1 MEEENREQPT
11 MEPANVINIT
21 DEERAVSE
29 VGSQGQYGKFK
40 SAEKLLEAYNNLQSE
55 FTKKCQQLSQMQ
67 KDKMGQGVGDN
78 QAEPSQAQQQTETEQ
93 TQPEQTKLS
102 FQSGLESFLLANDDA
117 KQFED
122 EIKQKV
128 DLSSTAADPYQVAWA
143 GVVLDHLTGTK
154 QKAGDPIVNK
164 YVLSDKQVRN
174 QVIQEYLNDLEKHK
188 PPYVISSQGGE
199 RVSSISPDT
208 PSSLAEAKEIVS
220 KMFN

>member
-11 MEPANVINIT
+11 VEPANVINIT
-21 DEERAVSE
+21 SEESAASE

-40 SAEKLLEAYNNLQSE
+40 SADKLLEAYNNLQSE

-67 KDKMGQGVGDN
+67 KDKMAQEGKETAQPDQTLGQIEFE
-78 QAEPSQAQQQTETEQ
+78 QKQEEHSQQI
-93 TQPEQTKLS
+93 
-102 FQSGLESFLLANDDA
+102 QSNLESFLLANDDA
-117 KQFED
+117 KQFEE
-122 EIKQKV
+122 EIKQKINA
-128 DLSSTAADPYQVAWA
+128 SSTAADPYQVAWA

-154 QKAGDPIVNK
+154 PKASDPIVNK
-164 YVLSDKQVRN
+164 YVLSDEQVRN
-174 QVIQEYLNDLEKHK
+174 QVIQEYLNNLEKHK

-199 RVSSISPDT
+199 RVSSLSPDT

>member
-11 MEPANVINIT
+11 VEPANVINIT
-21 DEERAVSE
+21 SEESAASE

-40 SAEKLLEAYNNLQSE
+40 SADKLLEAYNNLQSE

-67 KDKMGQGVGDN
+67 KDKMAQEGKETAQPDQTLGQIEFE
-78 QAEPSQAQQQTETEQ
+78 QKQEEHSQQIQNN
-93 TQPEQTKLS
+93 
-102 FQSGLESFLLANDDA
+102 LESFLLANDDA
-117 KQFED
+117 KQFEE
-122 EIKQKV
+122 EIKQKINA
-128 DLSSTAADPYQVAWA
+128 SSTAADPYQVAWA

-154 QKAGDPIVNK
+154 PKASDPIVNK
-164 YVLSDKQVRN
+164 YVLSDEQVRN
-174 QVIQEYLNDLEKHK
+174 QVIQEYLNNLEKHK

-199 RVSSISPDT
+199 RVSSLSPDT

>member
-21 DEERAVSE
+21 EEERAVSE

-40 SAEKLLEAYNNLQSE
+40 SADKLLEAYNNLQSE
-55 FTKKCQQLSQMQ
+55 FTKKCQLLSQLQ
-67 KDKMGQGVGDN
+67 KDKMEQASIEN
-78 QAEPSQAQQQTETEQ
+78 QPQPSQEQ
-93 TQPEQTKLS
+93 LQKEQDQPEQTEQA

-122 EIKQKV
+122 EIKQKI

-143 GVVLDHLTGTK
+143 GVVLDHLTGSK

-164 YVLSDKQVRN
+164 YVLSDEQVRN

-199 RVSSISPDT
+199 RVSSISPGT

>member
-11 MEPANVINIT
+11 VEPANVINIT
-21 DEERAVSE
+21 SEESAASE

-40 SAEKLLEAYNNLQSE
+40 SADKLLEAYNNLQSE

-67 KDKMGQGVGDN
+67 KDKM
-78 QAEPSQAQQQTETEQ
+78 AQEGKETAQPDQ
-93 TQPEQTKLS
+93 TQGQIEFEQKQEEHS
-102 FQSGLESFLLANDDA
+102 QQIQSNLESFLLANDDA
-117 KQFED
+117 KQFEE
-122 EIKQKV
+122 EIKQKIHA
-128 DLSSTAADPYQVAWA
+128 SSTAADPYQVAWA

-154 QKAGDPIVNK
+154 PKASDPIVNK
-164 YVLSDKQVRN
+164 YVLSDEQVRN
-174 QVIQEYLNDLEKHK
+174 QVIQEYLNNLEKHK

>member
-21 DEERAVSE
+21 EEERAVSE

-40 SAEKLLEAYNNLQSE
+40 SADKLLEAYNNLQSE
-55 FTKKCQQLSQMQ
+55 FTKKCQLLSQLQ
-67 KDKMGQGVGDN
+67 KDKMEQVSIEN
-78 QAEPSQAQQQTETEQ
+78 QPQPSQEQLQTEQ
-93 TQPEQTKLS
+93 DQPEQTEQS

-122 EIKQKV
+122 EIKQKI

-143 GVVLDHLTGTK
+143 GVILDHLTGSK

-164 YVLSDKQVRN
+164 YVLSDEQVRN

-199 RVSSISPDT
+199 RVSSISPGT

>member
-1 MEEENREQPT
+1 MEEEIREQPT

-21 DEERAVSE
+21 EEERAVSE

-40 SAEKLLEAYNNLQSE
+40 SADKLLEAYNNLQSE
-55 FTKKCQQLSQMQ
+55 FTKKCQLLSQLQ
-67 KDKMGQGVGDN
+67 KDKMEQVSIEN
-78 QAEPSQAQQQTETEQ
+78 QPQPSQEQ
-93 TQPEQTKLS
+93 LQKEQDQPEQTEQS

-122 EIKQKV
+122 EIKQKI

-143 GVVLDHLTGTK
+143 GVILDHLTGSK

-164 YVLSDKQVRN
+164 YVLSDEQVRN

-199 RVSSISPDT
+199 RVSSISPGT

>member
-21 DEERAVSE
+21 EEERAVSE

-40 SAEKLLEAYNNLQSE
+40 SADKLLEAYNNLQSE
-55 FTKKCQQLSQMQ
+55 FTKKCQLLSQLQ
-67 KDKMGQGVGDN
+67 KDKMEQASIEN
-78 QAEPSQAQQQTETEQ
+78 QPQPSQEQ
-93 TQPEQTKLS
+93 LQKEQDQPEQTGQS

-122 EIKQKV
+122 EIKQKI

-143 GVVLDHLTGTK
+143 GVVLDHLTGSK

-164 YVLSDKQVRN
+164 YVLSDEQVRN

-188 PPYVISSQGGE
+188 PPYVISSLGGE
-199 RVSSISPDT
+199 RVSSISPGT

>member
-21 DEERAVSE
+21 EEERAVSE

-40 SAEKLLEAYNNLQSE
+40 SADKLLEAYNNLQSE
-55 FTKKCQQLSQMQ
+55 FTKKCQLLSQLQ
-67 KDKMGQGVGDN
+67 KDKMEQVSIEN
-78 QAEPSQAQQQTETEQ
+78 QPQPSQEQ
-93 TQPEQTKLS
+93 LQKEQDQPEQTEQS

-122 EIKQKV
+122 EIKQKI

-143 GVVLDHLTGTK
+143 GVILDHLTGSK

-164 YVLSDKQVRN
+164 YVLSDEQVRN

-199 RVSSISPDT
+199 RVSSVSPGT

>member
-21 DEERAVSE
+21 EEERAVSE

-40 SAEKLLEAYNNLQSE
+40 SADKLLEAYNNLQSE
-55 FTKKCQQLSQMQ
+55 FTKKCQLLSQLQ
-67 KDKMGQGVGDN
+67 KDKMEQVSIEN
-78 QAEPSQAQQQTETEQ
+78 QSQPSQEQ
-93 TQPEQTKLS
+93 LQKEQAQPEQTEQS

-122 EIKQKV
+122 EIKQKI

-143 GVVLDHLTGTK
+143 GVILDHLTGSK

-164 YVLSDKQVRN
+164 YVLSDEQVRN

-199 RVSSISPDT
+199 RVSSISPGT

>member
-1 MEEENREQPT
+1 MEEEIREQPT

-21 DEERAVSE
+21 EEERAVSE

-40 SAEKLLEAYNNLQSE
+40 SADKLLEAYNNLQSE
-55 FTKKCQQLSQMQ
+55 FTKKCQLLSQLQ
-67 KDKMGQGVGDN
+67 KDKMEQASIEN
-78 QAEPSQAQQQTETEQ
+78 QPQPSQEQ
-93 TQPEQTKLS
+93 LQKEQDQPEQTEQS

-122 EIKQKV
+122 EIKQKI

-143 GVVLDHLTGTK
+143 GVVLDHLTGSK

-164 YVLSDKQVRN
+164 YVLSDEQVRN

-199 RVSSISPDT
+199 RVSSISPGT

>member
-11 MEPANVINIT
+11 VEPANVINIT
-21 DEERAVSE
+21 SEESAASE

-40 SAEKLLEAYNNLQSE
+40 SADKLLEAYNNLQSE

-67 KDKMGQGVGDN
+67 KDKMAQEGKETAQPDQTQG
-78 QAEPSQAQQQTETEQ
+78 QTEFEQ
-93 TQPEQTKLS
+93 KQEEHSQQI
-102 FQSGLESFLLANDDA
+102 QSNLESFLLANDDA
-117 KQFED
+117 KQFEE
-122 EIKQKV
+122 EIKQKINA
-128 DLSSTAADPYQVAWA
+128 SSTAADPYQVAWA

-154 QKAGDPIVNK
+154 PKASDPIVNK
-164 YVLSDKQVRN
+164 YVLSDEQVRN
-174 QVIQEYLNDLEKHK
+174 QVIQEYLNNLEKHK

>member
-1 MEEENREQPT
+1 MEEKNIGEQLPESVDAQENVDMGALQSP
-11 MEPANVINIT
+11 
-21 DEERAVSE
+21 
-29 VGSQGQYGKFK
+29 QGLSLGKFK
-40 SAEKLLEAYNNLQSE
+40 DAESLLEAYNNLQSE
-55 FTKKCQQLSQMQ
+55 FTKKCQLLSQLQ
-67 KDKMGQGVGDN
+67 KDKMEQASIEN
-78 QAEPSQAQQQTETEQ
+78 QPQPSQEQ
-93 TQPEQTKLS
+93 LQKEQDQPEQTEQS

-122 EIKQKV
+122 EIKQKI

-143 GVVLDHLTGTK
+143 GVVLDHLTGSK

-164 YVLSDKQVRN
+164 YVLSDEQVRN

-199 RVSSISPDT
+199 RVSSIRPGT

>member
-11 MEPANVINIT
+11 VEPANVINIT
-21 DEERAVSE
+21 SEESAASE

-40 SAEKLLEAYNNLQSE
+40 SADKLLEAYNNLQSE

-67 KDKMGQGVGDN
+67 KDKMAQEGKETAQPDQTLGQIEFE
-78 QAEPSQAQQQTETEQ
+78 QKQEEHSQQI
-93 TQPEQTKLS
+93 
-102 FQSGLESFLLANDDA
+102 QSNLESFLLANDDA
-117 KQFED
+117 KQFEE
-122 EIKQKV
+122 EIKQKINA
-128 DLSSTAADPYQVAWA
+128 SSTAADPYQVAWA

-154 QKAGDPIVNK
+154 PKASDPIVNK
-164 YVLSDKQVRN
+164 YVLSDEQVRN
-174 QVIQEYLNDLEKHK
+174 QVIQEYLNNLEKHK

-199 RVSSISPDT
+199 RVSSLSPGT